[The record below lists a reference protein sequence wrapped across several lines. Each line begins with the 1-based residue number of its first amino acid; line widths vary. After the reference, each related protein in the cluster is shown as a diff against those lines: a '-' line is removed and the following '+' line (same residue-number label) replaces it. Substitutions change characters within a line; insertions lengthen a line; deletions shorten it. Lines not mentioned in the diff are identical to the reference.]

1 MQAVTITRLTIAEF
15 EALLAQSAD
24 MKRVELVDGELMEKP
39 TPTQEHGQIQGYI
52 FMLLFQFVAP
62 RKLGRV
68 SVETLH
74 AREGDAHN
82 VRLPDV
88 SFMAG
93 DAPLVTEGS
102 VSRMPDLAVE
112 VKSPNE
118 TLHALLGKAYYYL
131 AHGSKAVWV
140 VEPSKR
146 LVLVVTATGEEIL
159 LEDDVLQGG
168 ALLEG
173 FSVPVRAIF
182 TDPLAS

>member
-1 MQAVTITRLTIAEF
+1 MQAVTTVRLTVAEF

-39 TPTQEHGQIQGYI
+39 MPTQEHGQIQGYI
-52 FMLLFQFVAP
+52 FMLLFQFAIP

-74 AREGDAHN
+74 TSEGDAHN

-93 DAPLVTEGS
+93 SAPLVTEGS
-102 VSRMPDLAVE
+102 VPRMPDLAVE
-112 VKSPNE
+112 VKSPSE

-131 AHGSKAVWV
+131 AHGSKVVWLI
-140 VEPSKR
+140 EPSKR
-146 LVLVVTATGEEIL
+146 LVLVITQTSEEIL
-159 LEDDVLQGG
+159 LENDVLQGG
-168 ALLEG
+168 ELLEG
-173 FSVPVRAIF
+173 FSVTVRDIF
-182 TDPLAS
+182 TDPLA